1 MGLVEHLLDSQR
13 TINDCT
19 NKQLEWKNHAL
30 IPQLLAPVGSIRTKR
45 TDKPG
50 AIIEYIP
57 INGAVPEWQPVP
69 PVPPELSSMKDG
81 GEAGHLRHR
90 GADESSRI
98 RSRRVTRSPP

>member
-57 INGAVPEWQPVP
+57 INGAVPEWQPIP
-69 PVPPELSSMKDG
+69 PVPSELSSEGG
-81 GEAGHLRHR
+81 GEGRTSP
-90 GADESSRI
+90 SSRRRQ
-98 RSRRVTRSPP
+98 RSRVRSLRVTRSPP